1 VRALKWIGGVVVG
14 LFVALA
20 LFFAFGLSTLRGPI
34 ADAVTKSTGR
44 ELVIG
49 GGIRPVWS
57 WLHPRIR
64 VEGVTFANAD
74 WGKADYLLNANAVE
88 ASISVLPLL
97 AGRVVLPEVHL
108 EGAELALERDAD
120 GRRNW
125 LLKDEDNPKEES
137 RFFVKLLTVDDSRV
151 TWDDATSDT
160 RVEADLSTDET
171 GVIFEAQGKWNGM
184 KLKGA
189 GHAGHVLSIRDQST
203 PFPLRADITIGQT
216 SAKLDGTITGIVGF
230 KGIDL
235 QFERLSG
242 QSMDDLYNIIGLAL
256 PATSPYTVSG
266 RLHRLDGVWMFE
278 NFVGTVGES
287 DLAGTMRVQTGEG
300 KRPFMQGEINAKVLN
315 FADLGVLVGTGE
327 PRKSGVL
334 PDMPFAPERW
344 NSVDADVKINA
355 GTIKRPKQL
364 PIEDFSTRIRM
375 DERVLTLQPLAFGIA
390 GGRLE
395 GTMRLDGNHSPLRGD
410 IRMRVQNLQL
420 AKLFPTVKQA
430 QGSIGDL
437 NGLIELAG
445 TGDSVGKLLGTSNG
459 KIGIYMDEGKIS
471 RFLMELVAL
480 DLWDA
485 ARVKL
490 RGDKDIDIRCAIADF
505 GVKAG
510 VMEANAIVFDTGAV
524 NVQGRGTINLKTE
537 EMDIT
542 LKPQPKDGS
551 IASLNSPLYIRGTF
565 GKPNIGPDMGRLA
578 AKGAGALVMGILN
591 PLLAVLPLVEEGK
604 GKDSPCR
611 QLIAE
616 ATKSAK
622 TAAAA
627 KAKEAKTKEAKTKEP
642 KAASSDRSPAAGATV
657 PRPPSPPER

>member
-1 VRALKWIGGVVVG
+1 MRALKWIGGVAVG

-125 LLKDEDNPKEES
+125 LLKDEDDPKEES
-137 RFFVKLLTVDDSRV
+137 RFFVKLLTVDDGRV
-151 TWDDATSDT
+151 TWDDATTDT

-216 SAKLDGTITGIVGF
+216 SAKLDGTITGLVGF

-565 GKPNIGPDMGRLA
+565 GTPKIGPDMGRLA
-578 AKGAGALVMGILN
+578 AKSAGALVMGILN

-627 KAKEAKTKEAKTKEP
+627 KAKEAKTKEPKTKEP
-642 KAASSDRSPAAGATV
+642 KAASSDRSPAAGATA

>member
-1 VRALKWIGGVVVG
+1 MRALKWIGGVVVG

-125 LLKDEDNPKEES
+125 LLKDEDDPKEES
-137 RFFVKLLTVDDSRV
+137 RFFVKLLTVDDGRV
-151 TWDDATSDT
+151 TWDDATTDT

-216 SAKLDGTITGIVGF
+216 SAKLDGTITGLVGF

-266 RLHRLDGVWMFE
+266 RLYRLDGVWMFE

-375 DERVLTLQPLAFGIA
+375 DERVLALQPLAFGIA

-565 GKPNIGPDMGRLA
+565 GTPKVGPDMGRLA
-578 AKGAGALVMGILN
+578 AKSAGALVMGILN

>member
-1 VRALKWIGGVVVG
+1 
-14 LFVALA
+14 
-20 LFFAFGLSTLRGPI
+20 
-34 ADAVTKSTGR
+34 
-44 ELVIG
+44 
-49 GGIRPVWS
+49 
-57 WLHPRIR
+57 
-64 VEGVTFANAD
+64 
-74 WGKADYLLNANAVE
+74 
-88 ASISVLPLL
+88 
-97 AGRVVLPEVHL
+97 
-108 EGAELALERDAD
+108 
-120 GRRNW
+120 
-125 LLKDEDNPKEES
+125 
-137 RFFVKLLTVDDSRV
+137 
-151 TWDDATSDT
+151 
-160 RVEADLSTDET
+160 
-171 GVIFEAQGKWNGM
+171 
-184 KLKGA
+184 
-189 GHAGHVLSIRDQST
+189 
-203 PFPLRADITIGQT
+203 
-216 SAKLDGTITGIVGF
+216 
-230 KGIDL
+230 
-235 QFERLSG
+235 
-242 QSMDDLYNIIGLAL
+242 
-256 PATSPYTVSG
+256 
-266 RLHRLDGVWMFE
+266 
-278 NFVGTVGES
+278 
-287 DLAGTMRVQTGEG
+287 
-300 KRPFMQGEINAKVLN
+300 
-315 FADLGVLVGTGE
+315 
-327 PRKSGVL
+327 
-334 PDMPFAPERW
+334 
-344 NSVDADVKINA
+344 
-355 GTIKRPKQL
+355 
-364 PIEDFSTRIRM
+364 
-375 DERVLTLQPLAFGIA
+375 
-390 GGRLE
+390 
-395 GTMRLDGNHSPLRGD
+395 
-410 IRMRVQNLQL
+410 MRVQNLQL

-565 GKPNIGPDMGRLA
+565 GTPKVGPDMGRLA
-578 AKGAGALVMGILN
+578 AKSAGALVMGILN

-642 KAASSDRSPAAGATV
+642 KAASSDRSPAAGATT